1 MGLTLERSSL
11 RHKKT
16 NLINNVKEQFANI
29 NTILQ
34 FLDSSD
40 YLNRRIGFALCI
52 PKYDK
57 FSEDF
62 KLIIKRK
69 WKNETL
75 KSKMGESF
83 TQLCNRIFS
92 Q

>member
-11 RHKKT
+11 RHRKS
-16 NLINNVKEQFANI
+16 NLINNVKEQFGNF
-29 NTILQ
+29 NVILQ
-34 FLDSSD
+34 FLDSND

-57 FSEDF
+57 FSNDF

-69 WKNETL
+69 WATETL
-75 KSKMGESF
+75 RNKMGESF
-83 TQLCNRIFS
+83 TQLCNRIFA
-92 Q
+92 